1 MWTGIHSDTLCLMDR
16 RNMLCFPHAQYAE
29 EFLPTTT
36 QEDTA
41 SNFGYMA
48 RVSFT
53 AASSP
58 CHSGSCQP
66 PHLLIPASLTA
77 R

>member
-1 MWTGIHSDTLCLMDR
+1 
-16 RNMLCFPHAQYAE
+16 MLCFPRAQYAE